1 MTKRNTIIE
10 YIPIFDGEQS
20 FKDLLLSIIVEKILS
35 KTDENPLPKGNGISY
50 NDGSVPLISGV
61 PGLCE
66 GES

>member
-1 MTKRNTIIE
+1 MTKRNT
-10 YIPIFDGEQS
+10 
-20 FKDLLLSIIVEKILS
+20 IIVEKILS
-35 KTDENPLPKGNGISY
+35 KTDENPLPKGDGISY